1 VHRIVRAIAL
11 ASVIAVVS
19 LVGALVPGGGPG
31 PAAATGSRPA
41 LGPPHAADV
50 HGEDEKDRYVGTG
63 GLILPGTIG
72 RATRREVAGCEGC
85 QWRLTTPCVESS
97 AGVAFPG
104 QAVCQSIVRG
114 CPQGGELLRTWF
126 RQPAEPWREIGLI
139 CLGDEGP
146 VTTRQVRQRAMD
158 RFVADLPPVRVTFD
172 PPRGVLAQLP
182 VVFSSGQEGG
192 VLQRHYVLMGQ
203 SVTVQARPVWR
214 WEFGDG
220 VSLVTLDPGGAYP
233 NTGVAHA
240 YRRAGAQA
248 VRLTTSWSASFD
260 VGDLGPFPIPEPV
273 DQHAALE
280 VAVGEG
286 RAVLA
291 VPG

>member
-1 VHRIVRAIAL
+1 VHRIVRAAAL
-11 ASVIAVVS
+11 ASLI
-19 LVGALVPGGGPG
+19 ALVTIAAGGSSS
-31 PAAATGSRPA
+31 PALATGSHPA
-41 LGPPHAADV
+41 LGPPLTADV

-63 GLILPGTIG
+63 GLILPGTMG
-72 RATRREVAGCEGC
+72 RDTRREVAGCAGC

-126 RQPAEPWREIGLI
+126 RQPTEPWREIGLI

-146 VTTRQVRQRAMD
+146 VTIRQVRQRAVD
-158 RFVADLPPVRVTFD
+158 RFVADLPPVRVTVN

-182 VVFSSGQEGG
+182 VIFSSGQEGG
-192 VLQRHYVLMGQ
+192 LLERQYVLLGQ
-203 SVTVQARPVWR
+203 SVTVQARPSWQ
-214 WEFGDG
+214 WDFGDG

-233 NTGVAHA
+233 NVAVAHA
-240 YRRAGAQA
+240 YRRAGAQP
-248 VRLTTSWSASFD
+248 VRLTTYWSASFN
-260 VGDLGPFPIPEPV
+260 VGDLGPYPIAEPV
-273 DQHAALE
+273 DQHARID